1 MAIQFDNSNTGV
13 ITLSPPS
20 SGTKS
25 VTLSTT
31 SFNRYMQIVAVANSA
46 ALVDGSDIIGQVE
59 IPVSGTITAI
69 RAKTSSGTCTV
80 TFNINASSIGS
91 VAATTSGVESS
102 ISASVSSNDDLT
114 LDVSSASGSGL
125 LVILTIEGS

>member
-31 SFNRYMQIVAVANSA
+31 SFNRYMQIIAVANSA
-46 ALVDGSDIIGQVE
+46 VLVDGSDIIGQVE
-59 IPVSGTITAI
+59 IPVAGTITSI
-69 RAKTSSGTCTV
+69 RAKTNSGTCTV

-91 VAATTSGVESS
+91 VAATTGGAESS
-102 ISASVSSNDDLT
+102 ISASVSANDDLT

>member
-80 TFNINASSIGS
+80 TFNTNASSIGS

-102 ISASVSSNDDLT
+102 ISASVSANDDLT

>member
-1 MAIQFDNSNTGV
+1 
-13 ITLSPPS
+13 
-20 SGTKS
+20 
-25 VTLSTT
+25 
-31 SFNRYMQIVAVANSA
+31 MQIVAVANSA

-102 ISASVSSNDDLT
+102 ISASVSANDDLT

>member
-31 SFNRYMQIVAVANSA
+31 SFNRYMQIIAVANSA
-46 ALVDGSDIIGQVE
+46 ALVNGSDIIGQVE

-91 VAATTSGVESS
+91 VAATTSGAESS
-102 ISASVSSNDDLT
+102 ISASVSANDDLT

-125 LVILTIEGS
+125 LVVLTIEGS

>member
-59 IPVSGTITAI
+59 IPVSGTITAV

-102 ISASVSSNDDLT
+102 ISASVSANDDLT

>member
-102 ISASVSSNDDLT
+102 ISASVSANDDLT

>member
-1 MAIQFDNSNTGV
+1 MAIQFDNTNTGT
-13 ITLSPPS
+13 ITLSPPA

-25 VTLSTT
+25 ITLSTT
-31 SFNRYMQIVAVANSA
+31 SFNRYMQIIAVGSGT
-46 ALVDGSDIIGQVE
+46 ALSNGTDIIGQVE
-59 IPVSGTITAI
+59 IPVAGTITSI

-91 VAATTSGVESS
+91 VAATTSGVSS
-102 ISASVSSNDDLT
+102 AISSAVSANDDLT

-125 LVILTIEGS
+125 LVVLTIEGS